1 MKSYLVTG
9 GAGFM
14 GRDFIRHLLEK
25 KETEKV
31 ICYDAMTYAARE
43 ENIEEFYLDTRFNFV
58 KGDILDRDLF
68 RQTLQNYQIDCVVH
82 YAAESHVDRSIED
95 PMIFVQTNVLGT
107 VSLLEVVKSNPNVHF
122 HHISTDE
129 VYGSLTETGFFY
141 ETSPYQ
147 PNSPYSASKAASDHF
162 VLAYAKTYGLSVT
175 ISHASNNYGPYQYE
189 EKLIPKFIHHMIN
202 KQPFPLYG
210 TGKNIRE
217 WTYVEDHSRA
227 VYKIIHKGTRGQV
240 YNIGSQEER
249 SNLEILK
256 DLIYIFSEK
265 TGEDILQLQ
274 NLVRFVP
281 DRKGHDFRY
290 SMDCSKIKTIG
301 FETKVSLNQGLER
314 TIDFCIER
322 LRINI

>member
-1 MKSYLVTG
+1 M
-9 GAGFM
+9 
-14 GRDFIRHLLEK
+14 
-25 KETEKV
+25 
-31 ICYDAMTYAARE
+31 
-43 ENIEEFYLDTRFNFV
+43 
-58 KGDILDRDLF
+58 
-68 RQTLQNYQIDCVVH
+68 
-82 YAAESHVDRSIED
+82 
-95 PMIFVQTNVLGT
+95 
-107 VSLLEVVKSNPNVHF
+107 
-122 HHISTDE
+122 
-129 VYGSLTETGFFY
+129 TETGFFY

>member
-31 ICYDAMTYAARE
+31 ICYDAMTYAAKE

-58 KGDILDRDLF
+58 KGDILDRNLF

-129 VYGSLTETGFFY
+129 VYGSLNETGFFY

-240 YNIGSQEER
+240 YNIGSQEEK

-265 TGEDILQLQ
+265 TGEEILQLQ
-274 NLVRFVP
+274 NLVRFVT

-290 SMDCSKIKTIG
+290 SMDCSKIKALG
-301 FETKVSLNQGLER
+301 FETKVSLTQGLER

-322 LRINI
+322 LRVNI